1 MALNDLQDLVRC
13 QLCKTSVPNL
23 YCDICHLS
31 LCKVCVGE
39 HLSDKSKKHK
49 IVSFFERGSRPNYPK
64 CPTHST
70 KQCELYCEQCDILL
84 CLQCVSSCEHLG
96 HTTVDILQWFER
108 KKEVLSRELQEL
120 EKSIYPSYKEI
131 VSYIPSQR
139 ADLKRNSLQIIIEL
153 CKHKDNWLREID
165 VIIKTMKDELNRM
178 ESKHLIF
185 LKRQEEEINHSISKI
200 TESIVDLHNLLASN
214 DINLVYEHKS
224 RNSEFRNLPPQ
235 PIVTLPKFIPFT
247 IDREDIYHQFG
258 KLNPILVRAEDVGHI
273 LYSEDAESSQP
284 DMPLLAEP
292 RIIAEI
298 HTNYGTSDKLR
309 SVSAVNDT
317 EIWTCGD
324 SNMMKLYNLQ
334 DELVKSIKT
343 KSENM
348 PSNIEVTRNGDLVYT
363 DYVDRTVNIVQNT
376 NIREVVKLKGWIP
389 RFVCCTSSDD
399 LLVFMDND
407 HDKQSK
413 IIRYCGSIEKQS
425 IKLNDRGQPLY
436 SYGPSYKYI
445 SENKNLDIC
454 VADWGA
460 SAVVVVNKAG
470 KHLFT
475 YTGQHST
482 DKGLFDPYGITT
494 DSQSRILIAD
504 SFNNRIHILHQDG
517 QFLCFIDNCGLD
529 CPVDLCVDTEGN
541 IFVAERFT
549 GRVKKIQYQKQA
561 VLIYQV

>member
-1 MALNDLQDLVRC
+1 MTANLMNCFTLRFLTMALNDLHDLVRC
-13 QLCKTSVPNL
+13 QLCKTFVPNL

-39 HLSDKSKKHK
+39 HLSCKSKKHK
-49 IVSFFERGSRPNYPK
+49 IVSFNERGSRPKYPK
-64 CPTHST
+64 CQTHST

-84 CLQCVSSCEHLG
+84 CLQCISSCEHLG

-120 EKSIYPSYKEI
+120 EKSIYPSYEEI

-139 ADLKRNSLQIIIEL
+139 ADLKSNSLQIIIEL

-185 LKRQEEEINHSISKI
+185 LKRQEEEIRRSISKI
-200 TESIVDLHNLLASN
+200 TESIVDLHNLLSSN

-247 IDREDIYHQFG
+247 INRDDIYHQFG
-258 KLNPILVRAEDVGHI
+258 KLNPILVRAEDDGHI
-273 LYSEDAESSQP
+273 LYSQDAESSQP

-298 HTNYGTSDKLR
+298 HTNYGVSDRLR
-309 SVSAVNDT
+309 SVSAVNDK

-334 DELVKSIKT
+334 GELVKSIKT
-343 KSENM
+343 KSENT

-363 DYVDRTVNIVQNT
+363 DYVDKTVNIVQNT

-399 LLVFMDND
+399 LLVFVDND

-425 IKLNDRGQPLY
+425 IDLNDRGQPLC

-454 VADWGA
+454 VADWG
-460 SAVVVVNKAG
+460 
-470 KHLFT
+470 
-475 YTGQHST
+475 Q
-482 DKGLFDPYGITT
+482 
-494 DSQSRILIAD
+494 
-504 SFNNRIHILHQDG
+504 
-517 QFLCFIDNCGLD
+517 
-529 CPVDLCVDTEGN
+529 
-541 IFVAERFT
+541 
-549 GRVKKIQYQKQA
+549 GR
-561 VLIYQV
+561 LL